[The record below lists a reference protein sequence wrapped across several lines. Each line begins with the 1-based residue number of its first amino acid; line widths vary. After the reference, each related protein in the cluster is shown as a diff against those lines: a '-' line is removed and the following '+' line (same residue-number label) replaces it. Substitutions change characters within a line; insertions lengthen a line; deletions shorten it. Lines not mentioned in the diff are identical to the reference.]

1 MTAPITSRKSLKPDF
16 IYATIVYS
24 TMFLFITWTF
34 PAYFYFAPSSQ
45 DTDIRPLLLGL
56 YLGAW
61 PLAVLLPPII
71 LIIAKKTGFTKF
83 LVTMYFLSALLWPVI
98 TLLIKVRSIAAYGIA
113 STEYWGLYPIFIL
126 LEIVWPVSVVVVY
139 FTLQRSPSASQ
150 VNRRLVK
157 RQLKAQLKAQ
167 LAAASSNTAVN

>member
-1 MTAPITSRKSLKPDF
+1 MTAAISSRKSIKPDF
-16 IYATIVYS
+16 IYATVVYS

-34 PAYFYFAPSSQ
+34 PGYFYFTPSSQ

-71 LIIAKKTGFTKF
+71 LFVAKKTGFTRS
-83 LVTMYFLSALLWPVI
+83 LVSMYFLAVLLWPLV
-98 TLLIKVRSIAAYGIA
+98 TLMIKIRSIAAYGNA
-113 STEYWGLYPIFIL
+113 SIEYWGLYPIFIL
-126 LEIVWPVSVVVVY
+126 LEIIWPVTVVVIY
-139 FTLQRSPSASQ
+139 FTLQREPSVSHI
-150 VNRRLVK
+150 NKKLVK

-167 LAAASSNTAVN
+167 LATANSTSVLN